1 MIALSISAVALVVS
15 IWSHVRMYKIEKPK
29 LGFEIGLYRSLM
41 HINCLNGSNKMVWIK
56 ELWADNEKI
65 IDFFRSGEGQTS
77 MGVVL
82 PSGHFH
88 SQQYNLDSYQMKTL
102 KNSSKIYVTD
112 TLGNKYFIS
121 KQIKKQIKALL
132 A

>member
-1 MIALSISAVALVVS
+1 
-15 IWSHVRMYKIEKPK
+15 
-29 LGFEIGLYRSLM
+29 
-41 HINCLNGSNKMVWIK
+41 
-56 ELWADNEKI
+56 
-65 IDFFRSGEGQTS
+65 

-88 SQQYNLDSYQMKTL
+88 SQQYNLDPCQMKTL

-112 TLGNKYFIS
+112 TLGNKYFVS

-132 A
+132 D

>member
-1 MIALSISAVALVVS
+1 
-15 IWSHVRMYKIEKPK
+15 
-29 LGFEIGLYRSLM
+29 
-41 HINCLNGSNKMVWIK
+41 
-56 ELWADNEKI
+56 
-65 IDFFRSGEGQTS
+65 

-88 SQQYNLDSYQMKTL
+88 SQQYNLD

-112 TLGNKYFIS
+112 TLDNKYFVS